1 MYQYPL
7 NPIQV
12 IDPMGLDAIENMTS
26 GGLIYAVSGVPGL
39 IAANSIT
46 NSAYQFGYDM
56 DAIVGGAHNGAADA
70 MRHCYLMCRMTK
82 TFGSTIADVIGKI
95 MRRQG
100 IDKVSQLKKE
110 SWILKITLSVLLVA
124 IFLPNVAMHV
134 LKNITLGNS
143 SG

>member
-1 MYQYPL
+1 
-7 NPIQV
+7 
-12 IDPMGLDAIENMTS
+12 
-26 GGLIYAVSGVPGL
+26 
-39 IAANSIT
+39 
-46 NSAYQFGYDM
+46 
-56 DAIVGGAHNGAADA
+56 
-70 MRHCYLMCRMTK
+70 
-82 TFGSTIADVIGKI
+82 

>member
-1 MYQYPL
+1 
-7 NPIQV
+7 
-12 IDPMGLDAIENMTS
+12 
-26 GGLIYAVSGVPGL
+26 
-39 IAANSIT
+39 
-46 NSAYQFGYDM
+46 
-56 DAIVGGAHNGAADA
+56 
-70 MRHCYLMCRMTK
+70 
-82 TFGSTIADVIGKI
+82 

-100 IDKVSQLKKE
+100 IDKVSQLNKE